1 MRSSRIYLFVG
12 GCLVLLACLLLL
24 DRRPWRG
31 ERDVLLDYAS
41 SSFDVL
47 TSSSTKLNLEPRTIP
62 VTAIIASVSSDDP
75 AKLQRDSG
83 LRKGDAQIV
92 HVADQPS
99 SQNGLPQ
106 NKGNEAMVYL
116 TYLIDHY
123 EGLPEVMI
131 FMHGHRIS
139 WHNNALLRRSSAL
152 TVNKLRPQTVLERG
166 FVNLACDKALRRA
179 IKPLP
184 GAAGPSI
191 LDLSREDWEAEDGGS
206 GLRSQSPKELHR
218 QYTDLWHQL
227 FPSPTHDE
235 PPLSW
240 EYSTGGQFAL
250 SRELVH
256 SIPLDR
262 LRFLRDW
269 ILQTY
274 LSSRSAGAVFETLW
288 EAVFRDG
295 QFGNTTSF
303 STSVECYCE
312 LYGMCMREDK
322 LPVERVEVLLEAAT
336 LMMGHLL
343 DN

>member
-1 MRSSRIYLFVG
+1 M
-12 GCLVLLACLLLL
+12 
-24 DRRPWRG
+24 
-31 ERDVLLDYAS
+31 LDYAS

-47 TSSSTKLNLEPRTIP
+47 TSSSAKFNPEPRTIP
-62 VTAIIASVSSDDP
+62 VTAIIASVASDAP
-75 AKLQRDSG
+75 IKSQRGSG
-83 LRKGDAQIV
+83 LRKGDSRIIY
-92 HVADQPS
+92 VADQPS

-123 EGLPEVMI
+123 ENLPEVMM
-131 FMHGHRIS
+131 FMHSHRKS

-152 TVNKLRPQTVLERG
+152 TMNKLRPQAVLERG
-166 FVNLACDKALRRA
+166 FVNLACDKVLRRA

-184 GAAGPSI
+184 GAPGPSI

-206 GLRSQSPKELHR
+206 RLRSQSPREQHR
-218 QYTDLWHQL
+218 QYADLWHQL
-227 FPSPTHDE
+227 FPSPVHDE
-235 PPLSW
+235 PPSSW
-240 EYSTGGQFAL
+240 EYFTGGQFTL

-256 SIPLDR
+256 SLPLDR
-262 LRFLRDW
+262 LHFLRDW
-269 ILQTY
+269 ILQTH

-288 EAVFRDG
+288 EAVFRNG

-312 LYGMCMREDK
+312 LYGMCMREGR

-343 DN
+343 HN